1 MFSYCSEKE
10 DTSTPGK
17 GTLFNTLPR
26 SWRQQNLV
34 TSVREI
40 DDPEVIK
47 KRQELIKN
55 YSPAELAQIRG
66 LSDIPVPSKLTN
78 MFEKKE
84 AKRAYVEKIT
94 FARIKNCFNPM
105 L

>member
-78 MFEKKE
+78 MFDKKE
-84 AKRAYVEKIT
+84 AKRA
-94 FARIKNCFNPM
+94 
-105 L
+105 